1 MLLTTSLYY
10 FIFYE
15 YNSLDDLDEEDIEE
29 IICIFIETKRSDQK
43 QEIED
48 NKKKKKKIFDN
59 VVDYNDQLIICENCR
74 RPIIGWNVITTI
86 PTPKY
91 CKTCLKY
98 AMLWDI
104 PVGK

>member
-29 IICIFIETKRSDQK
+29 ISCIFIETKRSDQK

-98 AMLWDI
+98 AML
-104 PVGK
+104 

>member
-59 VVDYNDQLIICENCR
+59 VVDYNDQLIICENCL
-74 RPIIGWNVITTI
+74 RPIIVLNIVTI

-98 AMLWDI
+98 AML
-104 PVGK
+104 

>member
-48 NKKKKKKIFDN
+48 NIPKLYFGQSLCACCTYFEFN
-59 VVDYNDQLIICENCR
+59 VNEQ
-74 RPIIGWNVITTI
+74 
-86 PTPKY
+86 
-91 CKTCLKY
+91 
-98 AMLWDI
+98 
-104 PVGK
+104 

>member
-48 NKKKKKKIFDN
+48 N
-59 VVDYNDQLIICENCR
+59 
-74 RPIIGWNVITTI
+74 IT
-86 PTPKY
+86 
-91 CKTCLKY
+91 
-98 AMLWDI
+98 
-104 PVGK
+104 

>member
-29 IICIFIETKRSDQK
+29 ISCIFIETKRSDQK

-59 VVDYNDQLIICENCR
+59 VVDYNDQLIICENCL
-74 RPIIGWNVITTI
+74 RPIIVLNIVTI

-98 AMLWDI
+98 AML
-104 PVGK
+104 